1 MDSCLKGKWGH
12 WFQRPSQF
20 DSPFKKWLKFY
31 MCLLILSLLSTLPLS
46 QPPSPRNYLCPYASR
61 NANWDFNKRKTLS
74 FNADFKT
81 VYSGKILLQRIL
93 TAVSKI
99 WQLSQGR
106 SSYKQAEHV
115 INSDSI
121 LRFWSC
127 ELRVHYHLP
136 NAQSRYEVNKVA
148 TPLSLAST

>member
-1 MDSCLKGKWGH
+1 MDSCLKGKWGN
-12 WFQRPSQF
+12 WFQCLSQF
-20 DSPFKKWLKFY
+20 DSSFKNWLKFY

-46 QPPSPRNYLCPYASR
+46 QPPSPVTIYVLTPHATLKRDL
-61 NANWDFNKRKTLS
+61 NKRKTLS

-115 INSDSI
+115 INSDTI

-136 NAQSRYEVNKVA
+136 NAQSRYEVNGVA

>member
-1 MDSCLKGKWGH
+1 MDSCLKGKWGN
-12 WFQRPSQF
+12 WFQCLSQF

-106 SSYKQAEHV
+106 SSYKQARTW
-115 INSDSI
+115 SI
-121 LRFWSC
+121 LTAFYDFDPAS
-127 ELRVHYHLP
+127 
-136 NAQSRYEVNKVA
+136 YEFITTYQMPSLDMKWMVA

>member
-1 MDSCLKGKWGH
+1 
-12 WFQRPSQF
+12 
-20 DSPFKKWLKFY
+20 

-61 NANWDFNKRKTLS
+61 NANCDLNKRKTLS

-121 LRFWSC
+121 LRF
-127 ELRVHYHLP
+127 
-136 NAQSRYEVNKVA
+136 
-148 TPLSLAST
+148 